1 MRSLIESMEV
11 LGDVLGVKF
20 DKLNAL
26 DESSTAETDYEKTY
40 LANCHDPRFQANNS
54 LWKELD
60 TLKEKHKNVELTL
73 KDVIPPL
80 REYIE
85 NFNKQLTEFT
95 SDLGFIRNKSSELKS
110 LLEYNSTKLANVS
123 PLVNDLIISP
133 SVINDIVHGKVNKS
147 WLDGIAYLKD
157 KQQIYAKYQNSNDI
171 AVPKDFDRLCQVLE
185 YLKVV
190 ILEKSRRFVVHQI
203 KLLRSHQPVPSQ
215 QIQNRMMKVK
225 EVYQFIV
232 ENNHSLALE
241 LRQAY
246 AYSMRW
252 YYKAYF
258 ARYIRSLTI
267 LQFKNIDSQYALGN
281 GLSNTSIN
289 RSSTFGISNYLTTSY
304 GRSAGPITDESIQ
317 DYFKIDKRISLLT
330 QEDNT
335 VMVSQIAENNTM
347 QNYIEIGFK
356 NLNLAILDN
365 CRVELKFVKTFFQVG
380 HNEEEALGIIEQ
392 IFQNTFDE
400 ALEYTR
406 HLIQSTFD
414 LFGVLINIRVTQQL
428 QIESQKHHLTV
439 MEDYLNSQLMILWPK
454 LQQLVDF
461 QCESLRKV
469 PITTGVAKLYGNQAD
484 PLTTP
489 HELTVQFSRFLTS
502 LLKLATTH
510 EEQVDER
517 SEPLYNSIIR
527 IRNDFETV
535 MTKCSKK
542 SKSPERM
549 LATNY
554 MYLYNAIQ
562 HMHIHEPD
570 SEPLPLIVK
579 ETEDHCKALVEA
591 FSKVT

>member
-1 MRSLIESMEV
+1 MRGKKLPDSMEV
-11 LGDVLGVKF
+11 LGSVLGVKY
-20 DKLNAL
+20 
-26 DESSTAETDYEKTY
+26 DELKRYEVSEAEIDYEKAY
-40 LANCHDPRFQANNS
+40 LENCHDQRFQANNS

-60 TLKEKHKNVELTL
+60 ELKEKHKKVQLTL
-73 KDVIPPL
+73 QDVIPPL
-80 REYIE
+80 RKYIE

-95 SDLGFIRNKSSELKS
+95 SDLGFIRNKSTELKS

-123 PLVNDLIISP
+123 PLVNDLILSP
-133 SVINDIVHGKVNKS
+133 KVINDIVHGKVNEA

-157 KQQIYAKYQNSNDI
+157 KQQIYEKYQSSDV
-171 AVPKDFDRLCQVLE
+171 AVPKDFNRMCEVME

-190 ILEKSRRFVVHQI
+190 ILEKSRRYVIHQI

-215 QIQNRMMKVK
+215 QIQKRMIQVK
-225 EVYQFIV
+225 EIFQFIV

-258 ARYIRSLTI
+258 SRYIRSLTI

-289 RSSTFGISNYLTTSY
+289 RSSAFGISNYLTTSY
-304 GRSAGPITDESIQ
+304 GRSSGPVRDELIQ
-317 DYFKIDKRISLLT
+317 EYFQVDKRISLLT

-335 VMVSQIAENNTM
+335 VMVSQIAENNTI
-347 QNYIEIGFK
+347 QNYIEVGFK

-365 CRVELKFVKTFFQVG
+365 CRVELGFVESFFQIG
-380 HNEEEALGIIEQ
+380 SNEEEARGIIEQ
-392 IFQNTFDE
+392 IFQGTLEE

-406 HLIQSTFD
+406 QLIQHTYD
-414 LFGVLINIRVTQQL
+414 LFGVLITIRVTQQL
-428 QIESQKHHLTV
+428 QTESQKRDLTV
-439 MEDYLNSQLMILWPK
+439 MEDYLDSQLMILWPK

-469 PITTGVAKLYGNQAD
+469 PITTTVAKLYGNQGN

-510 EEQVDER
+510 GGQVDER

-527 IRNDFETV
+527 LRNDFETV

-591 FSKVT
+591 FSRVT

>member
-1 MRSLIESMEV
+1 MEA
-11 LGDVLGVKF
+11 LENVLGVKF
-20 DKLNAL
+20 DNL
-26 DESSTAETDYEKTY
+26 DAFDEASRSWTDSEKAY
-40 LANCHDPRFQANNS
+40 LANCHDQRFQANNS

-60 TLKEKHKNVELTL
+60 ILKEKHKKVQMTL
-73 KDVIPPL
+73 NDVIPPL

-85 NFNKQLTEFT
+85 SFNQQLTDFT

-123 PLVNDLIISP
+123 PLVNDLMLSP
-133 SVINDIVHGKVNKS
+133 SVINDIVHGKVNEP

-157 KQQIYAKYQNSNDI
+157 KQQIYAKYLNSDEI
-171 AVPKDFDRLCQVLE
+171 AVPKDFDRLCEVLE
-185 YLKVV
+185 YLKAM

-203 KLLRSHQPVPSQ
+203 KLLRSHQPIPSQ
-215 QIQNRMMKVK
+215 QIQKKLIEVK
-225 EVYQFIV
+225 EIFQFIV
-232 ENNHSLALE
+232 ENDHSLALE

-267 LQFKNIDSQYALGN
+267 LQFKSIDSQYALGN

-289 RSSTFGISNYLTTSY
+289 RSTTFGISNYLTASY
-304 GRSAGPITDESIQ
+304 GRSAGTITDESIQ
-317 DYFKIDKRISLLT
+317 EYFQVDKRISLLT

-347 QNYIEIGFK
+347 QNYIEIGYK

-365 CRVELKFVKTFFQVG
+365 CRVELEFVKTFFQLSA
-380 HNEEEALGIIEQ
+380 NEEESLGLVEQ
-392 IFQNTFDE
+392 IFQNTFNE

-406 HLIQSTFD
+406 QLIQHTYD

-428 QIESQKHHLTV
+428 QLESEKHHLTV
-439 MEDYLNSQLMILWPK
+439 MKDYLDTQLMILWPK

-469 PITTGVAKLYGNQAD
+469 PITTSIAKLYGSQED

-510 EEQVDER
+510 EKQVDER

>member
-1 MRSLIESMEV
+1 MEV
-11 LGDVLGVKF
+11 LENVLGVKF
-20 DKLNAL
+20 DNL
-26 DESSTAETDYEKTY
+26 DAFEEASFTEADSEQAY
-40 LANCHDPRFQANNS
+40 LANCHDQRFQANNS

-60 TLKEKHKNVELTL
+60 SLKEKHKKVQLTL
-73 KDVIPPL
+73 NEVIPPL

-85 NFNKQLTEFT
+85 SFNRQLTEFT

-133 SVINDIVHGKVNKS
+133 SVINDIVHGKVNES
-147 WLDGIAYLKD
+147 WLDGIAYLRD
-157 KQQIYAKYQNSNDI
+157 KQQIYAKYLKSDGI
-171 AVPKDFDRLCQVLE
+171 AVPRDFDRLCDVLE

-215 QIQNRMMKVK
+215 QIQKRMIEVK
-225 EVYQFIV
+225 EIFQFIV
-232 ENNHSLALE
+232 ENDHSLALE

-258 ARYIRSLTI
+258 GRYTRSLTI

-289 RSSTFGISNYLTTSY
+289 RSSAFGISNYLTASY
-304 GRSAGPITDESIQ
+304 GRSAGTITDESIQ
-317 DYFKIDKRISLLT
+317 EYFQVDKRISLLT

-347 QNYIEIGFK
+347 QNYIEIGYK

-365 CRVELKFVKTFFQVG
+365 CRVELEFVKTFFQVG
-380 HNEEEALGIIEQ
+380 DNQEESLGLVEQ
-392 IFQNTFDE
+392 IFQNTFNE

-406 HLIQSTFD
+406 QLIQHTYD

-428 QIESQKHHLTV
+428 QLESDKHHLTV
-439 MEDYLNSQLMILWPK
+439 MKDYFDSQLMILWPK

-469 PITTGVAKLYGNQAD
+469 PIITSVAKLYGTQED

-510 EEQVDER
+510 EKQVDER

>member
-1 MRSLIESMEV
+1 MEV
-11 LGDVLGVKF
+11 LENVLGVKF
-20 DKLNAL
+20 DNL
-26 DESSTAETDYEKTY
+26 DDFQETSFTGEDFEKAY
-40 LANCHDPRFQANNS
+40 LANCHDQRFQANNR

-60 TLKEKHKNVELTL
+60 SLKEKHKKVQLTL
-73 KDVIPPL
+73 NEVIPPL

-85 NFNKQLTEFT
+85 SFNKQLTDFT

-123 PLVNDLIISP
+123 PLVNDLILSP
-133 SVINDIVHGKVNKS
+133 SVINDIVHGKVDES

-157 KQQIYAKYQNSNDI
+157 KQQIYAKYVNSDDI
-171 AVPKDFDRLCQVLE
+171 AVPKDFDRLCEVLE

-203 KLLRSHQPVPSQ
+203 KLLRSHQPIPSQ
-215 QIQNRMMKVK
+215 QIQKKMIEVK
-225 EVYQFIV
+225 EIFQFIV
-232 ENNHSLALE
+232 ENDHSLALE

-281 GLSNTSIN
+281 GLSNTSMN
-289 RSSTFGISNYLTTSY
+289 RSTAFGISNYLTASY
-304 GRSAGPITDESIQ
+304 GRSVGTVTDESIQ
-317 DYFKIDKRISLLT
+317 EYFQVDKRISLLT

-347 QNYIEIGFK
+347 QNFIEIGYK

-365 CRVELKFVKTFFQVG
+365 CRVELEFVKTFFQLSD
-380 HNEEEALGIIEQ
+380 NEDESLGLVEQ
-392 IFQNTFDE
+392 IFQTTFNE

-406 HLIQSTFD
+406 QLIQYTYD

-428 QIESQKHHLTV
+428 QLESDKHHLTV
-439 MEDYLNSQLMILWPK
+439 TKDYFDSQLMILWPK

-469 PITTGVAKLYGNQAD
+469 PITTSVARLYGNHED

-489 HELTVQFSRFLTS
+489 HELTVQFSKFLTS

-510 EEQVDER
+510 EKQVDER

-527 IRNDFETV
+527 IRNDYETV

-542 SKSPERM
+542 CKSPERM

-554 MYLYNAIQ
+554 MFLYNAIQ

-570 SEPLPLIVK
+570 TEPLPLIVK